1 MRKVA
6 PKIKA
11 LLRTRPYY
19 STSDFVRQYKTHVLA
34 FAEANIGATY
44 HATQTVLEPLDRSL
58 DIFLRDLQ
66 LNARSAFLERNTASL
81 NMRHDIAM
89 LGFLHKRVLGDT
101 HGDICCLFLLF
112 LEPEARRCTRLQID
126 RPSRL
131 FQETFDGTHPAPI
144 RRSIFGLTRVYNKL
158 PQHIVD
164 GEFCNEF
171 QHHFNVYAKER
182 CRAGALERRMIYSP
196 GRELYG
202 HL

>member
-1 MRKVA
+1 MCSEDLRRRALVPCTVRRGLYWSRWIVHLTFSCAISHWMRDRLSWSVICRNRA
-6 PKIKA
+6 CAVI
-11 LLRTRPYY
+11 LRCWVSY
-19 STSDFVRQYKTHVLA
+19 TH
-34 FAEANIGATY
+34 
-44 HATQTVLEPLDRSL
+44 
-58 DIFLRDLQ
+58 
-66 LNARSAFLERNTASL
+66 ARS
-81 NMRHDIAM
+81 
-89 LGFLHKRVLGDT
+89 LGDT
-101 HGDICCLFLLF
+101 HGDICSLLPLF
-112 LEPEARRCTRLQID
+112 LEPEARRCTRFRSD

-131 FQETFDGTHPAPI
+131 FQETLDGTRPALI
-144 RRSIFGLTRVYNKL
+144 RLCIFGLTRVYNKL